1 MNYVTLQGSE
11 RYKFEGAIATG
22 LANQNEWLE
31 VSVRVRRKAA
41 LPSFDKFGLPGG
53 PKKILSRDEFAEKY
67 GASEQD
73 FAKVEAFAKAHDLSV
88 NSKNTATRTLHL
100 GGTAAAFSAAFDVKL
115 IRYQHA
121 NGTFRGRLGAIHIP
135 KDLDGII
142 TGVFGLD
149 NRPQAR
155 KRSQLHPMPPGTS
168 HVSKSRPW
176 FTAPELG
183 NLYQFPEGDGA
194 GQTIGI
200 LEFGGGFDTKD
211 LATYFQTIGIE
222 EPKVL
227 AVSVD
232 SVQNHPNADPDS
244 DGEVMLDIEVAGALA
259 PKATLAVY
267 FSKFTEKG
275 WVDSLN
281 AAVHDKV
288 NQPAVLSISW
298 GFAEGKLIWTQQ
310 AIEHVNETLQEAAAL
325 GVTVCVASG
334 DDGSSD
340 DAEDGHAHVDFPAS
354 SPYSLGVG
362 GTSLKASAG
371 KIKSEKVWNDGPRQT
386 AGGAG
391 GGGVSA
397 VEPVPSWQTS
407 LNPVSVNPG
416 NKPGRGVPDVAAVAD
431 PNTGYYV
438 RSGGKNGV
446 AGGTS
451 AAAPLWA
458 ALIALINQKLGSPVG
473 YLNPRLYE
481 VIGPAKVLRDITSG
495 NNDTQGLVGGYPAGP
510 GWDACT
516 GWGSPNGIKLLA
528 ALAKK

>member
-1 MNYVTLQGSE
+1 MNSVPLKGSE
-11 RYKFEGAIATG
+11 RFKFEGATATG
-22 LANQNEWLE
+22 LADVNEWLE
-31 VSVRVRRKAA
+31 VSVRVRRKAE
-41 LPSFDKFGLPGG
+41 LPSFDKYGLPGG
-53 PKKILSRDEFAEKY
+53 PQKPITRDEFTQNY
-67 GASEQD
+67 GASDAD
-73 FAKVEAFAKAHDLSV
+73 FAKVEAFAKAHDLTI
-88 NSKNTATRTLHL
+88 NGKDAATRTIHL
-100 GGTAAAFSAAFDVKL
+100 GGTVAAFSGAFEVKL
-115 IRYQHA
+115 IRYRHA
-121 NGTFRGRLGAIHIP
+121 KGTFRGRLGPIHIP

-155 KRSQLHPMPPGTS
+155 KRSQVRPLPPGTS
-168 HVSKSRPW
+168 HASKTRPW
-176 FTAPELG
+176 FTAAELG
-183 NLYQFPEGDGA
+183 HIYQFPDADGT

-200 LEFGGGFDTKD
+200 LEFGGGFDTTD
-211 LATYFQTIGIE
+211 LATYFKTIGVAG
-222 EPKVL
+222 PNVL

-232 SVQNHPNADPDS
+232 SVANHPNVDPDS

-259 PKATLAVY
+259 PKSTLAVY

-275 WVDSLN
+275 WVDILTT
-281 AAVHDKV
+281 AVHDKTH
-288 NQPAVLSISW
+288 QPSVLSISW

-310 AIEHVNETLQEAAAL
+310 AIDHVNESLQEAAAL

-354 SPYSLGVG
+354 SQYSLGVG
-362 GTSLKASAG
+362 GTSLKATAG
-371 KIKSEKVWNDGPRQT
+371 KITSEKVWNDGPRAT

-397 VEPVPSWQTS
+397 VVPVPSWQATI
-407 LNPVSVNPG
+407 NPVSVNPG
-416 NKPGRGVPDVAAVAD
+416 KSPGRGVPDVAAVAD

-473 YLNPRLYE
+473 YLNPRLYQI
-481 VIGPAKVLRDITSG
+481 IGPAKVLRDITAG
-495 NNDTQGLVGGYPAGP
+495 DNDTQGLVGGYAAKP
-510 GWDACT
+510 GWDECT
-516 GWGSPNGIKLLA
+516 GWGTPNGMALLA
-528 ALAKK
+528 ALSKT

>member
-1 MNYVTLQGSE
+1 MKSVPLKGSE
-11 RYKFEGAIATG
+11 RYKFEGATATG
-22 LANQNEWLE
+22 LADENEWLE
-31 VSVRVRRKAA
+31 ISVRVRRKAD
-41 LPSFDKFGLPGG
+41 LPSFENFGLPGG
-53 PKKILSRDEFAEKY
+53 PQTPLSRTDFAEKY
-67 GASEQD
+67 GAADAD
-73 FAKVEAFAKAHDLSV
+73 FAKVEAFAKAHDLTV
-88 NSKNTATRTLHL
+88 NAKDSATRTIHL
-100 GGTAAAFSAAFDVKL
+100 GGTVAAFSKAFEVKL

-121 NGTFRGRLGAIHIP
+121 KGTFRGRLGAIHIP
-135 KDLDGII
+135 LDLDGII

-155 KRSQLHPMPPGTS
+155 KRSQVRPVPPGTS
-168 HVSKSRPW
+168 HVSPTRPW

-183 NLYQFPEGDGA
+183 QLYQFPEGDGA

-211 LATYFQTIGIE
+211 LATYFQTIGVA
-222 EPKVL
+222 EPKIL

-232 SVQNHPNADPDS
+232 SVANHPNVDPDS

-259 PKATLAVY
+259 PKATIAVY

-275 WVDSLN
+275 WVDILTS
-281 AAVHDKV
+281 AVHDKINKPSV
-288 NQPAVLSISW
+288 ISISW
-298 GFAEGKLIWTQQ
+298 GFAEGKLIWTEQ
-310 AIEHVNETLQEAAAL
+310 AINHVNETLHEAAAL

-354 SPYSLGVG
+354 SAYSLGVG

-391 GGGVSA
+391 GGGVSS
-397 VEPVPSWQTS
+397 VEPVPSWQAS
-407 LNPVSVNPG
+407 LAPVSVNPG
-416 NKPGRGVPDVAAVAD
+416 KKTGRGVPDVAAVAD

-458 ALIALINQKLGSPVG
+458 ALIALLNQKLGAPVG
-473 YLNPRLYE
+473 YLNPRLYQ
-481 VIGPAKVLRDITSG
+481 IYGPAKVLHDITTG
-495 NNDTQGLVGGYPAGP
+495 NNDTQGLVGGYPAKP
-510 GWDACT
+510 GWDECT
-516 GWGSPNGIKLLA
+516 GWGSPHGINLLA